1 MFVVTITYTAPLEQ
15 IDELVPAHRA
25 WLDQGYVSGLLLAS
39 GPQVPRTG
47 GVLLAR
53 AASREELDAALAED
67 PFGKAGV
74 ATYQVVQFTPVKT
87 APELAQVQEPSA
99 G

>member
-1 MFVVTITYTAPLEQ
+1 MFVVTITYTAPLAQ
-15 IDELVPAHRA
+15 IDELVPAHRD
-25 WLDQGYVSGLLLAS
+25 WLDRGYASGLLLAS
-39 GPQVPRTG
+39 GPQLPRTG

-67 PFGKAGV
+67 PFSKAGA
-74 ATYQVVQFTPVKT
+74 ATYQVVQFAPIKT
-87 APELAQVQEPSA
+87 APELAHLQEQPA